1 MHLSVSLLW
10 KVLLL
15 LNLYSFGLYGVDKRR
30 AKRNEWRIP
39 ESRLLL
45 AAALGG
51 GAGALLG
58 MLVFH
63 HKTKKKKFMWGV
75 PAILVAEIVAFVLLV
90 QTNLLMLY

>member
-51 GAGALLG
+51 GAGALWG

-75 PAILVAEIVAFVLLV
+75 PAILVTEIVGFVLLV